1 MLPLAHRT
9 LENII
14 YLVEQEMTSVGGARM
29 VAPILTPSALWKKSG
44 EMISLFYVFTVVYY
58 SIPRTMG

>member
-14 YLVEQEMTSVGGARM
+14 YLVEQEMTRVGGARM
-29 VAPILTPSALWKKSG
+29 IAPILTPSALWKKSG
-44 EMISLFYVFTVVYY
+44 ENDFTAVRFHCDVM
-58 SIPRTMG
+58 PNT

>member
-1 MLPLAHRT
+1 MLPIAHRT

-29 VAPILTPSALWKKSG
+29 IAPILTPSALWRKSG
-44 EMISLFYVFTVVYY
+44 ERVQ
-58 SIPRTMG
+58 